1 MIMKVCIVGGTGN
14 ISTPITR
21 LLVESGHQVTLF
33 NRGKGTPP
41 PKGVTVM
48 TGDRQDRP
56 AFEAAMQ
63 AARFDAAIDMICFTA
78 DDAASTIRAFRG
90 IKHLI
95 FTSTVCT
102 YGVDYD
108 WLPVTEDHPLRP
120 TTDYGRNK
128 VAAGRVFMEAFYHE
142 GFPVTIIR
150 PSTTFGPKWNML
162 RQIAWEA
169 GWVDRVKKG
178 KPIVVCGDG
187 RALHQWLYVDDAAP
201 AFAFALGRDRCIGQ
215 MYNMMKN
222 EFGSWADYHRTAM
235 QVIGREVEL
244 VGVPLA
250 TLSAAK
256 TPNVGICET
265 IFSYNTIYSP
275 DKLMRDVP
283 EFRPRISLK
292 EGLARVLEAMERE
305 NRIPD
310 SDKETWEDKLIAAQ
324 RKVGERPCAD

>member
-1 MIMKVCIVGGTGN
+1 
-14 ISTPITR
+14 
-21 LLVESGHQVTLF
+21 
-33 NRGKGTPP
+33 
-41 PKGVTVM
+41 
-48 TGDRQDRP
+48 
-56 AFEAAMQ
+56 
-63 AARFDAAIDMICFTA
+63 
-78 DDAASTIRAFRG
+78 
-90 IKHLI
+90 
-95 FTSTVCT
+95 
-102 YGVDYD
+102 
-108 WLPVTEDHPLRP
+108 
-120 TTDYGRNK
+120 
-128 VAAGRVFMEAFYHE
+128 
-142 GFPVTIIR
+142 
-150 PSTTFGPKWNML
+150 
-162 RQIAWEA
+162 
-169 GWVDRVKKG
+169 
-178 KPIVVCGDG
+178 
-187 RALHQWLYVDDAAP
+187 
-201 AFAFALGRDRCIGQ
+201 